1 MELTI
6 LGSSGTW
13 PNADTA
19 TSGYL
24 VQHDGFNLWMDAGT
38 GTLANLQHH
47 IQIPQIDAIVIS
59 HEHPDHFVDLYPC
72 FYAWH
77 YGELGRPG
85 LPVFVPTDFTQKL
98 ADVVSIDSQVVMR
111 IAFAF
116 TELAPGEA
124 FEIGPFRVKTEPMV
138 HLGLPALGFRFE
150 ADGVVLAYTGDTGP
164 THHVEELARDA
175 DLLLAEATWQD
186 RDDLLP
192 FHLSSR
198 QAAVHA
204 RESGAKELVLT
215 HIWPALDH
223 AVSKEQAAEETA
235 KDVYSSLRSAGLL
248 RTGDAAEPAHEFLT
262 TGDPDQ
268 FRRIAHHFLGPALGG
283 VDAVAVE
290 SVEVPG

>member
-1 MELTI
+1 MKLTV

-13 PNADTA
+13 PNPDTA

-24 VQHDGFNLWMDAGT
+24 VQHEGFNLWMDAGT

-47 IQIPQIDAIVIS
+47 IELSRIDAIVIS

-111 IAFAF
+111 TAFAF
-116 TELAPGEA
+116 TEVTPGDS
-124 FEIGPFRVKTEPMV
+124 FEVGPFQIKTEPMA
-138 HLGLPALGFRFE
+138 HLGLPALGFRIRS
-150 ADGVVLAYTGDTGP
+150 DGTVLAYTGDTGP
-164 THHVEELARDA
+164 THHVEDLARDA

-198 QAAVHA
+198 QAAIHA
-204 RESGAKELVLT
+204 RDSGVGSLVLT
-215 HIWPALDH
+215 HIWPTLDREI
-223 AVSKEQAAEETA
+223 SKEQAGEE
-235 KDVYSSLRSAGLL
+235 Y
-248 RTGDAAEPAHEFLT
+248 H
-262 TGDPDQ
+262 
-268 FRRIAHHFLGPALGG
+268 GPI
-283 VDAVAVE
+283 DTAVE
-290 SVEVPG
+290 GASFEVGG

>member
-1 MELTI
+1 MRLTV
-6 LGSSGTW
+6 LGASGTW
-13 PNADTA
+13 PNPDTA

-24 VQHDGFNLWMDAGT
+24 VQQDGFNLWMDAGT

-47 IQIPQIDAIVIS
+47 IDVADIDAIVIS

-111 IAFAF
+111 TAFSF
-116 TELAPGEA
+116 TEVTPGES
-124 FEIGPFRVKTEPMV
+124 FEIGPFRIATEPMA
-138 HLGLPALGFRFE
+138 HLGLPALGFRI
-150 ADGVVLAYTGDTGP
+150 ASDGAVLMYTGDTGP
-164 THHVEELARDA
+164 THHVEDLARDA

-198 QAAVHA
+198 QAATHA
-204 RESGAKELVLT
+204 REAGVAALVLT
-215 HIWPALDH
+215 HIWPTLDKD
-223 AVSKEQAAEETA
+223 VSKAQAAEE
-235 KDVYSSLRSAGLL
+235 Y
-248 RTGDAAEPAHEFLT
+248 H
-262 TGDPDQ
+262 
-268 FRRIAHHFLGPALGG
+268 GPIEA
-283 VDAVAVE
+283 AVE
-290 SVEVPG
+290 GATFEIGG

>member
-1 MELTI
+1 MRLTV
-6 LGSSGTW
+6 LGASGTW
-13 PNADTA
+13 PNPDTA

-47 IQIPQIDAIVIS
+47 IDLSEIDAIVIS

-111 IAFAF
+111 TAFSF
-116 TELAPGEA
+116 SEVTPGEA
-124 FEIGPFRVKTEPMV
+124 FEIGPFRVQTQPMA
-138 HLGLPALGFRFE
+138 HLGLAALGFRIA
-150 ADGVVLAYTGDTGP
+150 ADGTVLMYTGDTGP
-164 THHVEELARDA
+164 THHVEDLARNA

-192 FHLSSR
+192 FHMSSR
-198 QAAVHA
+198 QAAIHA
-204 RESGAKELVLT
+204 REAGVAALVLT
-215 HIWPALDH
+215 HIWPTLDH
-223 AVSKEQAAEETA
+223 DLSREQAAEEYGGPIA
-235 KDVYSSLRSAGLL
+235 A
-248 RTGDAAEPAHEFLT
+248 AAEGLVFEV
-262 TGDPDQ
+262 
-268 FRRIAHHFLGPALGG
+268 GG
-283 VDAVAVE
+283 
-290 SVEVPG
+290 

>member
-1 MELTI
+1 VKLTV

-13 PNADTA
+13 PNPDTA

-24 VQHDGFNLWMDAGT
+24 VQQEGFNLWMDAGT

-47 IQIPQIDAIVIS
+47 IELSRIDAIVIS

-111 IAFAF
+111 TAFAF
-116 TELAPGEA
+116 TEVTPGES
-124 FEIGPFRVKTEPMV
+124 FEVGPFRIKTEPMA
-138 HLGLPALGFRFE
+138 HLGLPALGFRIRS
-150 ADGVVLAYTGDTGP
+150 DGTVLAYTGDTGP
-164 THHVEELARDA
+164 THHVVDLARDA

-198 QAAVHA
+198 QAAIHA
-204 RESGAKELVLT
+204 RESGVGSLVLT
-215 HIWPALDH
+215 HIWPTLDREI
-223 AVSKEQAAEETA
+223 SKEQAQQEY
-235 KDVYSSLRSAGLL
+235 D
-248 RTGDAAEPAHEFLT
+248 
-262 TGDPDQ
+262 
-268 FRRIAHHFLGPALGG
+268 GPIEA
-283 VDAVAVE
+283 AVE
-290 SVEVPG
+290 GASFEVGR